1 MSNKPDTK
9 TNNTI
14 TIDGESINQLDL
26 SVKARSL
33 IGQVMASEQNEAQ
46 HRLKADAYKVAKAE
60 YLAQLKYEIAKR
72 KQENEQSR

>member
-72 KQENEQSR
+72 KQ

>member
-46 HRLKADAYKVAKAE
+46 HRIKADAYKVAKAE